1 MFSTLFN
8 YSLIIG
14 NCGGRLVSNSARC
27 PDRVNTFG
35 EVQKAFSTNATLFLS
50 SLRHKFYEGL
60 GSTDMFFRR
69 FVIFGGHLLTQ
80 GAVKLK

>member
-14 NCGGRLVSNSARC
+14 NCDGRLVSNSARYL
-27 PDRVNTFG
+27 DRVKTFG

-50 SLRHKFYEGL
+50 SLCDISFMKLLAEIL
-60 GSTDMFFRR
+60 WQ
-69 FVIFGGHLLTQ
+69 FVYGYSVLNL
-80 GAVKLK
+80 